1 MAADL
6 DAARATPLTGMLAE
20 LGGKMVSYADHA
32 LPVQFAG
39 VMAEHTHTRTAA
51 SLFDVSHMGQVT
63 VRGPGAAE
71 ALEALIPANL
81 IGLAEGRQRY
91 GLLTNSAG
99 GIEDDLMAARL
110 GPDNFVLVVNGA
122 CRDADFALLKAGL
135 PGLEVSMAE
144 DRALIALQGP
154 KAEAALSALWPEAA
168 EMRFMDVREAVVD
181 GISVLVAR
189 AGYTGE
195 DGYEISVSA
204 QDATRLAKLLL
215 AQQDVLPAGLGARD
229 SLRLEA
235 GLPLMGNDMGPDVSP
250 AQAGLGW
257 GIPKI
262 RRTGG
267 ARAGG
272 FPGADA
278 ILAEFENGAA
288 RSRVGLRPVGRA
300 PMRAGIVLFADQEGG
315 TPVGEI
321 QSGGFGPTVGGP
333 IAMGR
338 VDAARAQ
345 PGTTL
350 YGEMRGKRLPVEV
363 APLPFTPAQYKR

>member
-1 MAADL
+1 GHGVVGVCDL
-6 DAARATPLTGMLAE
+6 P
-20 LGGKMVSYADHA
+20 GGKPDRVGPVEAIRTGAGEGEHLC
-32 LPVQFAG
+32 LP
-39 VMAEHTHTRTAA
+39 H
-51 SLFDVSHMGQVT
+51 
-63 VRGPGAAE
+63 P
-71 ALEALIPANL
+71 
-81 IGLAEGRQRY
+81 
-91 GLLTNSAG
+91 
-99 GIEDDLMAARL
+99 
-110 GPDNFVLVVNGA
+110 
-122 CRDADFALLKAGL
+122 
-135 PGLEVSMAE
+135 
-144 DRALIALQGP
+144 
-154 KAEAALSALWPEAA
+154 
-168 EMRFMDVREAVVD
+168 
-181 GISVLVAR
+181 
-189 AGYTGE
+189 
-195 DGYEISVSA
+195 
-204 QDATRLAKLLL
+204 
-215 AQQDVLPAGLGARD
+215 
-229 SLRLEA
+229 
-235 GLPLMGNDMGPDVSP
+235 
-250 AQAGLGW
+250 
-257 GIPKI
+257 

-363 APLPFTPAQYKR
+363 VPLPFTPAQYKR

>member
-110 GPDNFVLVVNGA
+110 GPDHFVLVVNGA

-154 KAEAALSALWPEAA
+154 KA
-168 EMRFMDVREAVVD
+168 V
-181 GISVLVAR
+181 SV
-189 AGYTGE
+189 
-195 DGYEISVSA
+195 
-204 QDATRLAKLLL
+204 
-215 AQQDVLPAGLGARD
+215 P
-229 SLRLEA
+229 
-235 GLPLMGNDMGPDVSP
+235 
-250 AQAGLGW
+250 
-257 GIPKI
+257 
-262 RRTGG
+262 
-267 ARAGG
+267 
-272 FPGADA
+272 
-278 ILAEFENGAA
+278 
-288 RSRVGLRPVGRA
+288 
-300 PMRAGIVLFADQEGG
+300 
-315 TPVGEI
+315 
-321 QSGGFGPTVGGP
+321 
-333 IAMGR
+333 
-338 VDAARAQ
+338 
-345 PGTTL
+345 
-350 YGEMRGKRLPVEV
+350 
-363 APLPFTPAQYKR
+363 